1 MRAAIYIRV
10 STDEQ
15 AIRGYSAPEQEDAG
29 RRRAREIAGSEPLE
43 IEIFADLGVSG
54 ATLDRPELARLREW
68 VRDGRIDIVV
78 TRDPDRLS
86 RRLAH
91 QLLLTEEFE
100 KAGVRLEFI
109 DFTWQDTPEGRLFYS
124 IRGAIA
130 EYEREKIRE
139 RTVRGRLQKAKMGG
153 FPVRVAPYG
162 YDYDPETDEVKVNE
176 AEAAVVRDIFNW
188 FVSEDIGATG
198 IANRLNDLGIPSKNG
213 KKWHQNTVTRILSS
227 ETYAG
232 VWHYNKYDCGT
243 GLKSG
248 QPAAMRP
255 REEWIPVPVPPIVD
269 RRLWEK
275 AQEKLAEARR
285 LWAGR
290 RCEKYLL
297 SGLVSCAECGRP
309 MHGEKIN
316 VWGRYVRMY
325 TCRLRK
331 NRQVRGCIP
340 QKLVYADDLEAAV
353 WEKAAAVL
361 NDPEMLAGEILALQG
376 NGDLE
381 KETGRLEKSLQ
392 ALEKGREAILD
403 ALAAGLVELDAKTR
417 AKLADLKSRKERLLA
432 RKRELEAAARGARE
446 AAARLEELRALAG
459 EALGKLDELSHE
471 EKRALVRELVGQV
484 MVSGSGR
491 DFFATVYLKAPAAD
505 LVIFPAGIRN

>member
-1 MRAAIYIRV
+1 MRAAVYIRV

-15 AIRGYSAPEQEDAG
+15 AIRGYSAPEQEEAG
-29 RRRAREIAGSEPLE
+29 RRRAREIAGDGSLD
-43 IEIFADLGVSG
+43 IEVFADLGVSG
-54 ATLDRPELARLREW
+54 ATLNRPELTRLREW
-68 VRDGRIDIVV
+68 ARDGRLDVIV

-139 RTVRGRLQKAKMGG
+139 RTVRGRLQKARMGG
-153 FPVRVAPYG
+153 IPVRVAPYG
-162 YDYDPETDEVKVNE
+162 YDYDPETDEVRVNE

-188 FVSEDIGATG
+188 FVSEDIGAAG
-198 IANRLNDLGIPSKNG
+198 IANRLNDLGIPSKKG
-213 KKWHQNTVTRILSS
+213 RRWHQNVVTRILSS

-232 VWHYNKYDCGT
+232 VWHYNKYDCRG

-248 QPAAMRP
+248 QPAAKRP
-255 REEWIPVPVPPIVD
+255 REEWVPVPVPAVID
-269 RRLWEK
+269 RALWER
-275 AQEKLAEARR
+275 AQAKLAEARR

-290 RCEKYLL
+290 KCEKYLL
-297 SGLVSCAECGRP
+297 SGLVTCAECGRP
-309 MHGEKIN
+309 VHGEKIN

-325 TCRLRK
+325 TCRVKK
-331 NRQVRGCIP
+331 NRQVRGCVP
-340 QKLVYADDLEAAV
+340 QKLINADGLEAAV
-353 WEKAAAVL
+353 WGKVTAL
-361 NDPEMLAGEILALQG
+361 LSDPEMLAGEMLAVQG

-381 KETGRLEKSLQ
+381 KEIGRLEKSLQ
-392 ALEKGREAILD
+392 TLEKGREAILD
-403 ALAAGLVELDAKTR
+403 ALTAGLVELDAKTR
-417 AKLADLKSRKERLLA
+417 ARLADLKNRKECLLA
-432 RKRELEAAARGARE
+432 RKRELEAAARGAGD
-446 AAARLEELRALAG
+446 AAARLDELRALAG
-459 EALGKLDELSHE
+459 EALGKLHELSHE

-491 DFFATVYLKAPAAD
+491 DFFATVYLKAPASD
-505 LVIFPAGIRN
+505 LAFIPAGIRN